1 MSQSD
6 AQRRGP
12 RRAHGAAGRPGLAA
26 IVQASVE
33 VMAEHGYHG
42 TSVRDI
48 AECAGVTPAALY
60 HHFASKH
67 DILAHIMECGIDE
80 LLRRTTAALDSA
92 SADPVVQL
100 RAIVAVHVLFHL
112 EDQRGTMLGTS
123 ELRALQEP
131 VRSRHIAKRQRQQR
145 FFKQTVADGVRQN
158 LFHTAHPVEAARAVV
173 VMCTGVASWY
183 KPAGRLSRI
192 QIARRYQ
199 ALALDLVGYRPSG
212 WGGMD
217 GAGARPGLGEVDNAE
232 LAFREPC

>member
-1 MSQSD
+1 VTQSMPSRHD
-6 AQRRGP
+6 AQRRGS
-12 RRAHGAAGRPGLAA
+12 RRAQGAAGRPGLEA
-26 IVQASVE
+26 IVRASVG
-33 VMAEHGYHG
+33 VMTEHGYHG

-48 AECAGVTPAALY
+48 AERAGVTAAALY

-67 DILAHIMECGIDE
+67 DILVHIMECGIDE
-80 LLRRTTAALDSA
+80 LLRRTTVALENA
-92 SADPVVQL
+92 SADPVARL
-100 RAIVAVHVLFHL
+100 RSIVAVHVLFHL

-145 FFKQTVADGVRQN
+145 FFKQTVAEGVRQD

-183 KPAGRLSRI
+183 KPTGRLSHT

-199 ALALDLVGYRPSG
+199 ALALDLVGYRPA
-212 WGGMD
+212 D
-217 GAGARPGLGEVDNAE
+217 GDGNGT
-232 LAFREPC
+232 